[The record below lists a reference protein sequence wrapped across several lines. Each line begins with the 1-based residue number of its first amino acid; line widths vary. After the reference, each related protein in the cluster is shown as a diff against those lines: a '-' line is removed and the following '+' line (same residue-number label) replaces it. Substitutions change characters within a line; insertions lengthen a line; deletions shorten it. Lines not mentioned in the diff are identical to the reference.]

1 MIRRPIRR
9 RTAAALTA
17 CLAAVTLAV
26 TPDAT
31 ALVGPPSEAPQL
43 DPTDTTCSVFVPS
56 PDRYCAP
63 IPLPA
68 EATALGTIIDVDPED
83 AALYESL
90 IPAPFSAPDDV
101 GDYQL
106 SLLVFWLEIPP
117 TVGTDGSQEG
127 QYIEGQYA
135 LRAQRDGK
143 EGWFQLH
150 VPVSNDSLYDA
161 GRQAGLPKYLADMAM
176 TSDEEGW
183 LAVAGRNDDHGPDH
197 VSIDYTADEGSV
209 ASEELVRL
217 VTQQDVFFGSCPH
230 LDGTVPTAD
239 YEPNRWWESKYTSIP
254 TAELAP
260 PEAGTVALTL
270 TPGELVDWGPL
281 LPDEDG
287 DGTTTLELPGIFWHA
302 EGLVIATWDPQ
313 GAKEGPADCA

>member
-1 MIRRPIRR
+1 MIRPTTRR
-9 RTAAALTA
+9 RTTALLAA
-17 CLAAVTLAV
+17 CLAAVTLV
-26 TPDAT
+26 TPRAT
-31 ALVGPPSEAPQL
+31 ALGGSANEAPQV

-68 EATALGTIIDVDPED
+68 EATALGTIIDVDPAN

-101 GDYQL
+101 ADYQL

-117 TVGTDGSQEG
+117 TLGTDGSQEG

-150 VPVSNDSLYDA
+150 VPVSDDSLYDA
-161 GRQAGLPKYLADMAM
+161 GRQAGLPKYLADMSM
-176 TSDEEGW
+176 TSEEDGW
-183 LAVAGRNDDHGPDH
+183 LAVADRNDDHGPDH
-197 VSIDYTADEGSV
+197 ISMDYTASEGA
-209 ASEELVRL
+209 ASEALTRL
-217 VTQQDVFFGSCPH
+217 VTQQDVFFGTCPH
-230 LDGTVPTAD
+230 LDGRVPGTD
-239 YEPNRWWESKYTSIP
+239 YEWNRWWESKYTSIP

-260 PEAGTVALTL
+260 PEAGTVSVTV
-270 TPGELVDWGPL
+270 TPGALVGWAGL
-281 LPDEDG
+281 LPDDDG
-287 DGTTTLELPGIFWHA
+287 DGTVTLELPGTFWHA
-302 EGLVIATWDPQ
+302 EGVVIATWDPQ
-313 GAKEGPADCA
+313 GAREGPADCR